1 MARDQ
6 FQTLTEPMYY
16 ILLALLEEV
25 CGVDIMEKVD
35 GLSKGRIAVGPGTLY
50 TLLDKFLKVGMI
62 VETRTDGRRKHYI
75 ITHEGMDALKKEQER
90 LRALLDD
97 GVKLVERAAH
107 DKVWREQDNV

>member
-35 GLSKGRIAVGPGTLY
+35 DLSKGRIAVGPGTLY

-62 VETRTDGRRKHYI
+62 EETRTEGRKKHYI
-75 ITHEGMDALKKEQER
+75 ITEEGLDALKKEQKR
-90 LRALLDD
+90 LRILLDD
-97 GVKLVERAAH
+97 GVRLVDRAGNE
-107 DKVWREQDNV
+107 KGWRGKDV